1 MRNSP
6 PELFPEGRRTHAEL
20 TPQGPP
26 RKRRSLWAALAAL
39 SLLGGAAFL
48 GGWLGALGGLWVG
61 RACGFLRL
69 GFSTG
74 LTLGTVG
81 GLLLAG
87 IAVLLTD
94 PAER

>member
-20 TPQGPP
+20 TPRGPR
-26 RKRRSLWAALAAL
+26 RKRRRSLWATL

-61 RACGFLRL
+61 RACGLLRL

-87 IAVLLTD
+87 IVVLLTD